1 MSTAHFLI
9 SFLTFLAVARMA
21 ESHISR
27 DEIESKLK
35 RKTAV
40 YNLLCSAR
48 RQGVFAK
55 CCKGLKEEIDNLKT
69 KAYYNELSR
78 QCPEPL
84 GMESGIIPDSSITA
98 SSFYSADCQPH
109 YARLN
114 RDLGLCA
121 WLPEISPEWSWLQV
135 DFGEKLIV
143 LGLATQGSC
152 RQNYWVKSYFVSY
165 KEEHDALNWL
175 VYTSYEGRPIEFQGN
190 SDQNTVVTNYFYDYG
205 MPIAARY
212 VRIMP
217 LSYTNRPGMR
227 VEYYG
232 CRL

>member
-1 MSTAHFLI
+1 
-9 SFLTFLAVARMA
+9 
-21 ESHISR
+21 
-27 DEIESKLK
+27 
-35 RKTAV
+35 
-40 YNLLCSAR
+40 
-48 RQGVFAK
+48 
-55 CCKGLKEEIDNLKT
+55 
-69 KAYYNELSR
+69 
-78 QCPEPL
+78 
-84 GMESGIIPDSSITA
+84 MESGIIPDSSITA

-175 VYTSYEGRPIEFQGN
+175 VYTSYEGRPIVSASQVKYKIFLFISIQYACCSHPTRN
-190 SDQNTVVTNYFYDYG
+190 N
-205 MPIAARY
+205 
-212 VRIMP
+212 
-217 LSYTNRPGMR
+217 
-227 VEYYG
+227 
-232 CRL
+232 